1 MTDVGI
7 SNFEKKVTI
16 KSSSNGDLKNN
27 FVGGFASDQI
37 NYFFN
42 FHKLIKKKKTD
53 PKYLFVTA
61 NTDRSGQ
68 SSTHWWDILDL
79 HLENEMIFF
88 DTLGIL
94 GLKNFIMHED
104 RKLIEKR
111 LVGIKKYQKNRKSIN
126 TGQSKI

>member
-27 FVGGFASDQI
+27 FVGVFASDQI

-68 SSTHWWDILDL
+68 SSTHWWDILDRCL
-79 HLENEMIFF
+79 GKEIIFF

-94 GLKNFIMHED
+94 GIKSFIIHED

-111 LVGIKKYQKNRKSIN
+111 LVGIE
-126 TGQSKI
+126 KIKRTEN

>member
-7 SNFEKKVTI
+7 SNLEIKVTI
-16 KSSSNGDLKNN
+16 KSSSNDDLKNN
-27 FVGGFASDQI
+27 FVGVFVSDQI

-79 HLENEMIFF
+79 HLEKEIIFF
-88 DTLGIL
+88 DTLEIL
-94 GLKNFIMHED
+94 GIKSFIIHED
-104 RKLIEKR
+104 RKLIEER
-111 LVGIKKYQKNRKSIN
+111 LVGTEKIKRTEN
-126 TGQSKI
+126 

>member
-7 SNFEKKVTI
+7 SNLEIKVTI
-16 KSSSNGDLKNN
+16 KSSSNDDLKNN
-27 FVGGFASDQI
+27 FVGVFVSDQI

-53 PKYLFVTA
+53 SKYLFVTA

-79 HLENEMIFF
+79 HLEKEIIFF
-88 DTLGIL
+88 DTLEIL
-94 GLKNFIMHED
+94 GIKSFIIHED

-111 LVGIKKYQKNRKSIN
+111 LVGIE
-126 TGQSKI
+126 KIKRTEN

>member
-7 SNFEKKVTI
+7 SNLEIKVTI
-16 KSSSNGDLKNN
+16 KSSSNDDLKNN
-27 FVGGFASDQI
+27 FVGVFVSDQI

-53 PKYLFVTA
+53 SKYLFVTA

-68 SSTHWWDILDL
+68 SSTHWWDILDRCL
-79 HLENEMIFF
+79 GKEIIFF

-94 GLKNFIMHED
+94 GIKSFIIHED

-111 LVGIKKYQKNRKSIN
+111 LVGTEKIKRTEN
-126 TGQSKI
+126 

>member
-7 SNFEKKVTI
+7 TNLEIKVTI

-27 FVGGFASDQI
+27 FVGVFASDQI

-79 HLENEMIFF
+79 HLEKEIIFF
-88 DTLGIL
+88 DTLEIL
-94 GLKNFIMHED
+94 GIKSFIIHED

-111 LVGIKKYQKNRKSIN
+111 LVGTEKIKRTEN
-126 TGQSKI
+126 

>member
-16 KSSSNGDLKNN
+16 KSSSNGDLNNN
-27 FVGGFASDQI
+27 FVGAFASDQI

-79 HLENEMIFF
+79 HLEKEIIFF

-94 GLKNFIMHED
+94 GIKSFIIHED

-111 LVGIKKYQKNRKSIN
+111 LVGIE
-126 TGQSKI
+126 KIKRTEN

>member
-79 HLENEMIFF
+79 HLEKEIIFF

-94 GLKNFIMHED
+94 GIKSFIIHED

-111 LVGIKKYQKNRKSIN
+111 LVGIE
-126 TGQSKI
+126 KIKRTEN

>member
-27 FVGGFASDQI
+27 FVGVFASDQI

-79 HLENEMIFF
+79 HLEKEIIFF

-94 GLKNFIMHED
+94 GIKSFIIHED

-111 LVGIKKYQKNRKSIN
+111 LVGIE
-126 TGQSKI
+126 KIKRTEN

>member
-7 SNFEKKVTI
+7 SNLEIKVTI
-16 KSSSNGDLKNN
+16 KSSSNDDLKNN
-27 FVGGFASDQI
+27 FVGVFVSDQI

-79 HLENEMIFF
+79 HLQKEIIFF
-88 DTLGIL
+88 DTLEIL
-94 GLKNFIMHED
+94 GIKSFIIHED

-111 LVGIKKYQKNRKSIN
+111 LVGTEKIKRTEN
-126 TGQSKI
+126 

>member
-27 FVGGFASDQI
+27 FVGVFASDQI

-79 HLENEMIFF
+79 HLEKEIIFF

-94 GLKNFIMHED
+94 GIKSFIIHED

-111 LVGIKKYQKNRKSIN
+111 LVGKIN
-126 TGQSKI
+126 